1 MNAPMNNAQTVGAA
15 LGAEKKHNGA
25 VGNSTFKPLQVKIEN
40 IPDELKPLRWAVWR
54 SIPRDDGKIGKPPCN
69 PVTGR
74 MIGTDKPE
82 LWGVFDEA
90 VAAYSTGGWDGIG
103 VLMETGNGIVGLDF
117 DNIET
122 IAAKDTP
129 LRKLLKRAQDA
140 GAYVERSPSGKGA
153 RVFVRGVLPG
163 NGGRRKGGIELYN
176 DKRFL
181 TVTGHGE
188 GEMIDGQWL
197 VDELLALIGGEAT
210 PSAVRPIAQG
220 GADQA
225 IVESLASWI
234 AENHPRLWEGR
245 WNEPLH
251 EAASGA
257 EYPSQ
262 SEADFALIG
271 HIAREA
277 VKRGIT
283 TPELLEANVAEVFG
297 RSGLYRPEKCRQIE
311 NYAIPKAVQAALQ
324 FIKSVTGNTAATDF
338 ATAEPGD
345 ITAGRLFATVH
356 HGKLLHVGQA
366 GRWLVWDGTRWTWC
380 ACGEEM
386 AAAKKI
392 AAGTLQWAS
401 RLYSEDA
408 EKHKRRMDFALRLQN
423 LPRLEAMVEL
433 AMSEPGMTVGHMSE
447 LDLDP
452 WLLGTRNGVVNL
464 KDGTLLAPDPAMKIT
479 RQAAAEYHPE
489 ATCPHWL
496 NFLAQV
502 FDGDTDTV
510 GFIQR
515 ALGYTLTGIT
525 TEEVLFIC
533 YGGGANGKS
542 VFANVLSAILA
553 DYGQM
558 APPSL
563 LTVRRDGDAG
573 PRNDVAR
580 LCGARLV
587 QINELNQGDRLDEQ
601 VVKML
606 AGREMLSARF
616 LHKEYFDFWPTAKPW
631 LRTNHRPV
639 ITGEDDGIWRR
650 IMLIPFKRK
659 FAEDERDPWL
669 ESKLLEERD
678 GILAWMVRGCLDW
691 QRGGLK
697 PSPLVR
703 KESATYRKES
713 DLLGEFLDEKTEADP
728 NERIEQLTAF
738 SAWKTWADANGV
750 RHGSKASF
758 TRKLSERGFSEARSN
773 GMRYY
778 AGLKL
783 KIGG

>member
-1 MNAPMNNAQTVGAA
+1 MRWGCRVNAPVLLAQTGAA
-15 LGAEKKHNGA
+15 SLAEKKQPPVHVTLYRLETQPQPARQGNSAPGSLASFLQKRDIREKKSGAAFALHKLKDGGTRRNTDVVSLSGVIADIDNGGTYEELQTRIADYWHVAYSTHSHDPENGA
-25 VGNSTFKPLQVKIEN
+25 YKFRLVFLFTREIKPEEFFPVWVGLNGLLGGVMDAACKDPARLFFLPSCPAETADKAFYRFNEGRFVD
-40 IPDELKPLRWAVWR
+40 PDELK
-54 SIPRDDGKIGKPPCN
+54 N
-69 PVTGR
+69 PVPTHAVAQLDELRSHPQIPPPEETPENIERVKAMLQHIPANCPYEQWRNAGWALKATGWNR
-74 MIGTDKPE
+74 ADSLFSDWSKTAPEKFDVRATHNVLDTYDPAGGIGFGTLVFYAKQNGYADKP
-82 LWGVFDEA
+82 
-90 VAAYSTGGWDGIG
+90 
-103 VLMETGNGIVGLDF
+103 
-117 DNIET
+117 
-122 IAAKDTP
+122 
-129 LRKLLKRAQDA
+129 
-140 GAYVERSPSGKGA
+140 
-153 RVFVRGVLPG
+153 
-163 NGGRRKGGIELYN
+163 
-176 DKRFL
+176 
-181 TVTGHGE
+181 
-188 GEMIDGQWL
+188 
-197 VDELLALIGGEAT
+197 
-210 PSAVRPIAQG
+210 
-220 GADQA
+220 
-225 IVESLASWI
+225 
-234 AENHPRLWEGR
+234 
-245 WNEPLH
+245 
-251 EAASGA
+251 
-257 EYPSQ
+257 
-262 SEADFALIG
+262 
-271 HIAREA
+271 
-277 VKRGIT
+277 
-283 TPELLEANVAEVFG
+283 
-297 RSGLYRPEKCRQIE
+297 
-311 NYAIPKAVQAALQ
+311 LQ
-324 FIKSVTGNTAATDF
+324 QGNTPATDF

-356 HGKLLHVGQA
+356 QGKLLHVGQA

-380 ACGEEM
+380 ACGEEI

-408 EKHKRRMDFALRLQN
+408 EKHKRRMAFALRLQN

-433 AMSEPGMTVGHMSE
+433 AVSEPGMTVGHMYE

-452 WLLGTRNGVVNL
+452 WLLGVRNGVVNL

-489 ATCPHWL
+489 TTCPLWL
-496 NFLAQV
+496 HFLTQV
-502 FDGDTDTV
+502 FDGDADTV

-515 ALGYTLTGIT
+515 ALGYTLTGTT

-558 APPSL
+558 APPAL

-587 QINELNQGDRLDEQ
+587 QVNELNQGDRLDEQ

-669 ESKLLEERD
+669 ESKLLKERD
-678 GILAWMVRGCLDW
+678 GILAWMVQGCLDW
-691 QRGGLK
+691 QRDKLK

-703 KESATYRKES
+703 KESAIYRKES

-750 RHGSKASF
+750 RHGSKVSF

-783 KIGG
+783 KIGV